1 MIRINMPQGVKAILK
16 SLHGAGYEAYIVG
29 GCVRD
34 SLIGRTPKD
43 WDICTS
49 AKPNEIK
56 TCLNFKTIDTGLKHG
71 TITVKTEK
79 GCYEVTTYRKDEGY
93 SDNRHPDYVEFVDSL
108 RTDLTRRDFT
118 INAIAYNEKVGLVDM
133 FNSLHDLDHKIIKCV
148 GNPNDRFSEDALRLL
163 RALRFA
169 SAYGFSIDKQTS
181 NAIHKNK
188 YKLTNIAYE
197 RIQMELT
204 NILKGKYVLRIL
216 LDYSDVMAI
225 IIPEL
230 KPCIGFDQNNKYHE
244 YTIYDHIA
252 HAVANYT
259 GNDISIKVALLL
271 HDIGKPQCYTEDKNG
286 GHFYGHPILSYNL
299 ANDILA
305 RLRFNNKTRSE
316 VLELIFYHDF
326 VIATTTRSI
335 RRWLNK
341 IGEKRLRQLIAVK
354 RADIAAHKKGMYE
367 ESLKNCD
374 DIVTIIN
381 SVISEKQCFS
391 IKDLCINGYDII
403 NLGIPQGKV
412 IGDTLNYVL
421 NKVINNE
428 ITNNK
433 NELMSIVEDYLK
445 NKRGVDLE
453 KSIS

>member
-1 MIRINMPQGVKAILK
+1 MLKINIPQGVKSILE
-16 SLHGAGYEAYIVG
+16 SLHGVGYEAYVVG

-34 SLIGRTPKD
+34 SLLGKSPKD

-49 AKPNEIK
+49 AKPDEIK
-56 TCLNFKTIDTGLKHG
+56 MCLDYETIDTGLKHG
-71 TITVKTEK
+71 TITVKSED
-79 GCYEVTTYRKDEGY
+79 GYYEVTTYRKDGNY
-93 SDNRHPDYVEFVDSL
+93 SDNRHPDYIEFVDSL
-108 RTDLTRRDFT
+108 STDLSRRDFT
-118 INAIAYNEKVGLVDM
+118 INAIAYNSKEGCVDIFGGM
-133 FNSLHDLDHKIIKCV
+133 LDLDNSIIKCV
-148 GNPNDRFSEDALRLL
+148 GDPNDRFSEDALRIL
-163 RALRFA
+163 RAMRFA
-169 SAYGFSIDKQTS
+169 SVYDFEIETNTS
-181 NAIHKNK
+181 NAIHANRH
-188 YKLTNIAYE
+188 KLNNVAYE
-197 RIQMELT
+197 RIQVELVKM
-204 NILKGKYVLRIL
+204 LKGKNVLQVL
-216 LDYSDVMAI
+216 LGYSDVIAT

-230 KPCIGFDQNNKYHE
+230 NPCIGFDQNNRYHE

-259 GNDISIKVALLL
+259 GDDTSVKVALLL

-299 ANDILA
+299 ANEILA

-428 ITNNK
+428 IKNNK